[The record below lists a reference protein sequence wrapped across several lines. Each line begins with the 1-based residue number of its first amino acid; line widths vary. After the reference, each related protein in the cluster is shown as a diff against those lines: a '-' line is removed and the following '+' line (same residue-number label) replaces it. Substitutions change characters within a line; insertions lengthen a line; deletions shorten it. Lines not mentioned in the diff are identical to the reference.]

1 MTFKEGQPIYVQIA
15 ERLCDE
21 VLSGT
26 YGAGQRVPSVREY
39 SVLLEVNVNT
49 TVKAYDYLAQRGVIY
64 NRRGMGYYVAPDAPA
79 LIRAERRKAFTGE
92 VLPDV
97 FRQMRLLG
105 IGADE
110 LVERWRQWE
119 AAHPA
124 PPHP

>member
-1 MTFKEGQPIYVQIA
+1 M
-15 ERLCDE
+15 
-21 VLSGT
+21 
-26 YGAGQRVPSVREY
+26 
-39 SVLLEVNVNT
+39 
-49 TVKAYDYLAQRGVIY
+49 
-64 NRRGMGYYVAPDAPA
+64 APDAPA
-79 LIRAERRKAFTGE
+79 LIRAERRQAFTGE